1 MAAPRELSRVEVG
14 AAVREYADVLAL
26 RVAMGALA
34 ASTASAYVRDVE
46 EFARLVGSSVVLDDV
61 ESSDVEL
68 AVVRIANAP
77 DLRFSRG
84 RKIGADGEDV
94 PGRGLHARARWL
106 ASVRGLFRWARQSGY
121 VRADPM
127 ELVAAVRVPTRAKG
141 ARLGLS
147 VEEAVALRESP
158 PALPG
163 AVSGRV
169 RADQRLALRDEVI
182 LRLLTETGPRVS
194 ELCAAN
200 ADDVRPLSGDGGG
213 WVLHIRRGKGGKA
226 RDVPLS
232 EALVAALA
240 AYREGERPAPPA
252 SDPVEV
258 RADAARALVVT
269 VRGRRMCPR
278 DVQRMVA
285 RHVRLMPAGLRQAVT
300 PHGLRH
306 TAATVLLRQ
315 AGADVGTV
323 ADILGHGDVSTTSV
337 YLDASV
343 VAAAEALGRS
353 PLAR

>member
-1 MAAPRELSRVEVG
+1 MAAPRELSRVVVG

-34 ASTASAYVRDVE
+34 ASSAAAYVRDVE
-46 EFARLVGSSVVLDDV
+46 EFARLVGPGVVLDDV

-77 DLRFSRG
+77 DARFSRS
-84 RKIGADGEDV
+84 RKIGPDGEEV

-106 ASVRGLFRWARQSGY
+106 ASVRGLFRWSVQMGY

-127 ELVAAVRVPTRAKG
+127 ELVAGVRVPSRAKG

-158 PALPG
+158 AALPG
-163 AVSGRV
+163 AASGVV

-194 ELCAAN
+194 EVCAAN
-200 ADDVRPLSGDGGG
+200 TDDVRRLEDGG
-213 WVLHIRRGKGGKA
+213 WVLHIRRGKGGRA

-232 EALVAALA
+232 EALLAALA
-240 AYREGERPAPPA
+240 AYREGERPAAPA
-252 SDPVEV
+252 SDPAEV

-278 DVQRMVA
+278 DVQRMVQ
-285 RHVRLMPAGLRQAVT
+285 RHVRLMPARWRQAVT

-306 TAATVLLRQ
+306 
-315 AGADVGTV
+315 
-323 ADILGHGDVSTTSV
+323 
-337 YLDASV
+337 
-343 VAAAEALGRS
+343 
-353 PLAR
+353 

>member
-34 ASTASAYVRDVE
+34 ASSAAAYVRDVE
-46 EFARLVGSSVVLDDV
+46 EFARLVGPSVVLDDV
-61 ESSDVEL
+61 ESGDVEL

-77 DLRFSRG
+77 DARFSRQ

-106 ASVRGLFRWARQSGY
+106 ASVRGLFRWAQQVGY

-127 ELVAAVRVPTRAKG
+127 EFVAGVRVPSRAKG

-158 PALPG
+158 G
-163 AVSGRV
+163 AVPRGGVGGV

-194 ELCAAN
+194 EICAAN
-200 ADDVRPLSGDGGG
+200 SDDVRLGGGGG

-232 EALVAALA
+232 DALVGVLG
-240 AYREGERPAPPA
+240 AYRERERPVPPA
-252 SDPVEV
+252 GDPAEE
-258 RADAARALVVT
+258 RADALRALVVT
-269 VRGRRMCPR
+269 VRGRRMSAR
-278 DVQRMVA
+278 DVQRMVR
-285 RHVRLMPAGLRQAVT
+285 RHVALMPAGLRQSVT

-337 YLDASV
+337 YLDPSS